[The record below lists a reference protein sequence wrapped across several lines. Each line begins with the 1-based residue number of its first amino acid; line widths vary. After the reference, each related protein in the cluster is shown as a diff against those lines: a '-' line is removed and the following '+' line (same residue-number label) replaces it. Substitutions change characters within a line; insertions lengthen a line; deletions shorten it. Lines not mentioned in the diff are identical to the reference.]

1 MTTPLLFVDF
11 ETRSKADLKTIGGRL
26 YAEHPTTEVLCAVVH
41 TPDEATI
48 EWTPGMPMAWAADF
62 DQLLDDLINVRGAC
76 AIAHNA
82 IGFDRHIWRRLG
94 WPEPRRWIDTAELAR
109 VAGFPEASLEWLG
122 ANLLGV
128 PKDKEGNKL
137 TVSLSR
143 VSRAKKT
150 FGQLPAVTSE
160 ILARVVAYCRTDVE
174 IMVRLY
180 REHLEPWLDS
190 DLPGLEA
197 TDRAVID
204 RGICFDR
211 DLAELLLLADETLR
225 DQALEAAGVT
235 STAELSPAQLR
246 ATLARLGAVV
256 DDCTADTI
264 EALKAEAVAQIAE
277 GEGPTPH
284 EDLESILRLCEARQA
299 LSSIAAG
306 KLRAGLARCSP
317 DGRMRDNTRYYGAHT
332 GRWSGQ
338 GLQMQNM
345 AAGADID
352 VEATIALL
360 NAGRLEAV
368 YLA

>member
-1 MTTPLLFVDF
+1 VTAPLVFVDF
-11 ETRSKADLKTIGGRL
+11 ETRSRADLKKIGGRL
-26 YAEHPTTEVLCAVVH
+26 YAEHPTTEVLCACVFQPVLERSGFGWLEL
-41 TPDEATI
+41 T
-48 EWTPGMPMAWAADF
+48 GAALAPPWVDAYAGTF
-62 DQLLDDLINVRGAC
+62 DAV
-76 AIAHNA
+76 AHNA
-82 IGFDRHIWRRLG
+82 IGFDRHVWRRLG

-150 FGQLPAVTSE
+150 FGQLPPVTPA
-160 ILARVVAYCRTDVE
+160 ILDRVVKYCRCDVE

-180 REHLEPWLDS
+180 REHLAPWLDS

-197 TDRAVID
+197 ADRAVID

-225 DQALEAAGVT
+225 DQALEAAGVRE
-235 STAELSPAQLR
+235 TAELGPAQLR
-246 ATLARLGAVV
+246 ATLASLGAVIE
-256 DDCTADTI
+256 DCTADTI
-264 EALKAEAVAQIAE
+264 EELHAEVKDLLECGDADTG
-277 GEGPTPH
+277 GEMTR
-284 EDLESILRLCEARQA
+284 ILRLCEARQA

-345 AAGADID
+345 AAGSDID

-368 YLA
+368 YLT